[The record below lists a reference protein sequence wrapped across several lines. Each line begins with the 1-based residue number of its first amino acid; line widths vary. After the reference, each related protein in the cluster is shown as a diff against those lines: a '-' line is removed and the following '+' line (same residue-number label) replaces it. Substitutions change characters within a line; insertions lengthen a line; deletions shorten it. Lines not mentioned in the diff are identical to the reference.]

1 MGFVLPDI
9 STENRLLNRANL
21 NDQEA
26 ISEIYETF
34 FSPIYQFIRLRV
46 DDKLFAEDIASD
58 VFTKLI
64 DTIGTRQGPRHSL
77 RGWLFRVARNE
88 IHRHY
93 GKSRRFSSETLDE
106 WLPAES
112 DSDLELDF
120 IRAMNVERARQA
132 LQMIGPDQQEVLILR
147 FGEGLSLQETAD
159 IMGKSTS
166 AVKSLQFRAVNA
178 LRRILGEMRLAE
190 YG

>member
-9 STENRLLNRANL
+9 STENRLLARAQQYDRTAL
-21 NDQEA
+21 
-26 ISEIYETF
+26 SEIYEAF
-34 FSPIYQFIRLRV
+34 FPPIYQFVRLKV
-46 DDKLFAEDIASD
+46 DDRHLAEDIASD

-64 DTIGTRQGPRHSL
+64 DNMGTRNGPRQSL

-93 GKSRRFSSETLDE
+93 GKIRQFPTATLDE
-106 WLPAES
+106 WLPSSAEG
-112 DSDLELDF
+112 DLELEF
-120 IRAMNVERARQA
+120 IRSVNAERARQA
-132 LQMIGPDQQEVLILR
+132 LQTLGDDQQEVLILR
-147 FGEGLSLQETAD
+147 FGEGLNLQETAD

-166 AVKSLQFRAVNA
+166 AVKSLQFRAGNA
-178 LRRILGEMRLAE
+178 LRRILGEMRMVE